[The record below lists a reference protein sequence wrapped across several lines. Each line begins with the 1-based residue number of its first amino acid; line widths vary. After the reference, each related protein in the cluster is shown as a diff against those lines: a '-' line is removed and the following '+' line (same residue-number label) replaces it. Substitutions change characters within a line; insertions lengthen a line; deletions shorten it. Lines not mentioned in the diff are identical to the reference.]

1 VLLKYS
7 YLTSGWSVE
16 HFPAVMMYAL
26 ATPSK

>member
-7 YLTSGWSVE
+7 YLTSGRSAE
-16 HFPAVMMYAL
+16 HFSAVMMYAL